1 MPDDTKHNSF
11 LDRYIAL
18 RTLRDNVFYQKPL
31 TYNSLDFVDDIPGPA
46 RGASLWFSDL
56 LPALGTFSRNPEK
69 RQEQINQALEKAKA
83 SKSSGGVSAVR
94 EALRNAAVLGVTGIP
109 ASAATSSIFRLLG
122 ARGFV
127 AGGKLRSPFT
137 LGQNLTK
144 FKTDRAFR
152 KNLLTDVLKD
162 SAAGGIFSASAG
174 AASPLI
180 AATAKPSDSSL
191 DAAAKFLQESP
202 VLGALPPGDLVHALS
217 NSETSRGKNIALGAG
232 LGGLLGAAGSFVPA
246 ALNIPGHL
254 ASAALLRKSPL
265 GPIAKDF
272 LNTGLRQI
280 PLNTAILAGSG
291 ALAGAAIPP
300 RQKNG

>member
-1 MPDDTKHNSF
+1 MPDDTQHNSF

-18 RTLRDNVFYQKPL
+18 RTLRDNVFYQSPL
-31 TYNSLDFVDDIPGPA
+31 TYNSLDFVDDIPGPT

-83 SKSSGGVSAVR
+83 SKSSGGSAVR
-94 EALRNAAVLGVTGIP
+94 EALRNAAVLGATGIP

-122 ARGFV
+122 ARGFIA
-127 AGGKLRSPFT
+127 AGKFRSPFT
-137 LGQNLTK
+137 LGKNLTK
-144 FKTDRAFR
+144 FRTNRDFR

-162 SAAGGIFSASAG
+162 SAAGSIFSASAG

-202 VLGALPPGDLVHALS
+202 VLSALPPGDLVHALS
-217 NSETSRGKNIALGAG
+217 NPEASRGKNIALGSG

-254 ASAALLRKSPL
+254 ASAVLLRKSPL

-280 PLNTAILAGSG
+280 PLNAAILAGSG
-291 ALAGAAIPP
+291 ALAGAAIPTG
-300 RQKNG
+300 QKNG